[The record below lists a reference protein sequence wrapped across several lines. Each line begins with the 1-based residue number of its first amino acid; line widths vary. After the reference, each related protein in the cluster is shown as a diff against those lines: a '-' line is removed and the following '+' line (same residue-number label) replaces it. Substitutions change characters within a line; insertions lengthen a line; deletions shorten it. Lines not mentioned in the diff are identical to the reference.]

1 MIRHSLLALA
11 IAGALS
17 SVSGAVLLFS
27 PPALAASVIEEGR
40 AIALD
45 RRKGNCMSCHIIP
58 GVSSAGNPG
67 PPLIAMKARWP
78 DKAKLRIQIHDA
90 RKLNPLSLMPPF
102 GAHEILTEE
111 EIDKVVEFVHSL

>member
-1 MIRHSLLALA
+1 M
-11 IAGALS
+11 
-17 SVSGAVLLFS
+17 
-27 PPALAASVIEEGR
+27 
-40 AIALD
+40 
-45 RRKGNCMSCHIIP
+45 
-58 GVSSAGNPG
+58 AGNPG